1 MVSRKE
7 MKRMTKKV
15 LAMSSPTMVFFES
28 VRRETTVQLPSAK
41 ILTMP
46 KDYFL
51 MTIQG
56 GPEKILLETIDSFV
70 VNSNFCEPSCRNRKR
85 RRPLK
90 TMEQPVLQS
99 NELSANEFY
108 LAISATAPCQQQ
120 LIRVKDEIRSK

>member
-70 VNSNFCEPSCRNRKR
+70 VNSNFCENNPFSKVTSYQPTNSIWQSPQ
-85 RRPLK
+85 PLH
-90 TMEQPVLQS
+90 VS
-99 NELSANEFY
+99 NS
-108 LAISATAPCQQQ
+108 
-120 LIRVKDEIRSK
+120 